1 MIYMAQRIEIH
12 EYLPHTE
19 PMLMVDYITSLDR
32 EHVKTVFEIKAG
44 NIFVENDVFCE
55 SGLSVN
61 AAQTC
66 SAIVARS
73 YFVDE
78 EGNDLP
84 KKKVIGFISSVKSV
98 KIHSLPQVGS
108 LINTEAELKLRFDAE
123 SYITCLIGCKSYRGD
138 ELLLEGEIN
147 LMVREA

>member
-1 MIYMAQRIEIH
+1 MAQRIEIH

-55 SGLSVN
+55 SGLIEN
-61 AAQTC
+61 AAQT
-66 SAIVARS
+66 
-73 YFVDE
+73 
-78 EGNDLP
+78 
-84 KKKVIGFISSVKSV
+84 
-98 KIHSLPQVGS
+98 LPQVGS

>member
-1 MIYMAQRIEIH
+1 
-12 EYLPHTE
+12 
-19 PMLMVDYITSLDR
+19 MVDYITSLDT
-32 EHVKTVFEIKAG
+32 EHVKTVFEIKPD
-44 NIFVENDVFCE
+44 NIFVENSVFCE
-55 SGLSVN
+55 SGLIEN

-73 YFVDE
+73 YFVDDK
-78 EGNDLP
+78 GNDLP

-108 LINTEAELKLRFDAE
+108 LIDTEAELKLRFDAE
-123 SYITCLIGCKSYRGD
+123 NYITCLIRCKSYRGD

>member
-1 MIYMAQRIEIH
+1 MAQRIEIH
-12 EYLPHTE
+12 EYLPHAE
-19 PMLMVDYITSLDR
+19 PMLMVDYITSLDNM
-32 EHVKTVFEIKAG
+32 HVKTVFEVKPD
-44 NIFVENDVFCE
+44 NIFVEDGVFCE
-55 SGLSVN
+55 SGLVEN

-84 KKKVIGFISSVKSV
+84 LKKLIGFISSVKSV
-98 KIHSLPQVGS
+98 KIHSLPQEGS
-108 LINTEAELKLRFDAE
+108 HIHTEAELKSRFDTDN
-123 SYITCLIGCKSYRGD
+123 YISCLLSCKSYKGD
-138 ELLLEGEIN
+138 KLLLEGEIN